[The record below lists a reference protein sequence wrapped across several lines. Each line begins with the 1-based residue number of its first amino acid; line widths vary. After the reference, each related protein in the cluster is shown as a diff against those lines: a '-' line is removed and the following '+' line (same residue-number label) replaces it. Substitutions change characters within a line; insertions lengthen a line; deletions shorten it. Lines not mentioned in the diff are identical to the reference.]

1 MPDDPVPDD
10 PVPGDPVPDD
20 PVPDDTVSTDL
31 ERTLAEQWERVQQRG
46 SYSAAL
52 SAPLETVASTG
63 HFRIPEVEASSRVP
77 GGGAVHSL
85 VGKTVTRH
93 LTDLCGQLDE
103 FARSVHRALV
113 AIVDALDDPAPP
125 EVQGRLDDV
134 ADQLASLQRELNT
147 LRDPE

>member
-1 MPDDPVPDD
+1 M
-10 PVPGDPVPDD
+10 GAGAA
-20 PVPDDTVSTDL
+20 TRQL
-31 ERTLAEQWERVQQRG
+31 HR
-46 SYSAAL
+46 SAV
-52 SAPLETVASTG
+52 SAPRRCRGARATSD
-63 HFRIPEVEASSRVP
+63 IPEVPASSKVP

-93 LTDLCGQLDE
+93 LTDLCAQLDE

-134 ADQLASLQRELNT
+134 ADQLATLQRQLNV
-147 LRDPE
+147 LRDSSAE